1 MEYSSVVLCVVSFF
15 AGLGVGALFF
25 RRIHRAEGVAA
36 ASAAAFQQER
46 CALLEEQLCAAQE
59 RFTATREELS
69 RATEALAQKEVHFAE
84 QVRLIT
90 ETKQGMTEQF
100 RAISYQALEKS
111 TQDLLARFQE
121 STSAFLS
128 RAQLESKQQT
138 VAGQMALEQ
147 IGGAITKQLGD
158 FDRCVQEMQRNRA
171 AADAEIKGQL
181 MGLAKVSQDVGS
193 EANRLRSVLTNS
205 RVRGDWGQLQLQRI
219 VESAG
224 MTEHVDFFV
233 EESTSAQGKQQ
244 RPDMRVQLPN
254 GLSVMIDV
262 KAPGAAYTKALEA
275 TDPQARIEWMRQH
288 ASALRAHIREMG
300 RRDYPSI
307 KEHGEV
313 FSHTIVFL
321 PNESLFYAALEND
334 TELLI
339 FAEQN
344 RVLLTTPLSL
354 LAFLRAVAAGWTH
367 VTATENAQ
375 RIQQAARTLHER
387 LMGFLEGVGEVGKRL
402 EGTVKAFN
410 GVAARQQNIR
420 ASFRRLAELGVG
432 EKDEAAEISE
442 LDTEFRQVSPLDP
455 RLRESVAVADV
466 EPTEALPPESCSSLA
481 SQK

>member
-1 MEYSSVVLCVVSFF
+1 M
-15 AGLGVGALFF
+15 
-25 RRIHRAEGVAA
+25 
-36 ASAAAFQQER
+36 
-46 CALLEEQLCAAQE
+46 
-59 RFTATREELS
+59 
-69 RATEALAQKEVHFAE
+69 
-84 QVRLIT
+84 
-90 ETKQGMTEQF
+90 
-100 RAISYQALEKS
+100 
-111 TQDLLARFQE
+111 
-121 STSAFLS
+121 
-128 RAQLESKQQT
+128 
-138 VAGQMALEQ
+138 
-147 IGGAITKQLGD
+147 
-158 FDRCVQEMQRNRA
+158 
-171 AADAEIKGQL
+171 
-181 MGLAKVSQDVGS
+181 
-193 EANRLRSVLTNS
+193 
-205 RVRGDWGQLQLQRI
+205 
-219 VESAG
+219 
-224 MTEHVDFFV
+224 
-233 EESTSAQGKQQ
+233 
-244 RPDMRVQLPN
+244 QLPN

-275 TDPQARIEWMRQH
+275 TDPQARLEWMRQH
-288 ASALRAHIREMG
+288 STALRAHIREMG

-442 LDTEFRQVSPLDP
+442 LDTELRQVNPLDP

-466 EPTEALPPESCSSLA
+466 AATEALPPESCSSLA